1 MFQTIVFLHIAI
13 FSYLNIVLKKRFFF
27 VRYAECIH
35 CNKQLLFHRDA
46 VERGVFK
53 PFPLPLPLSF
63 PPWHQCQY
71 KNNMPERRRERREG
85 GAGKILFFS
94 PPPPYER
101 NEAGHPPPFSLS
113 FSPPQPTAPK
123 QSTHTLEGGKPNW
136 QKSMG
141 LMASYTTTTSFT
153 TSLILG
159 QTSRSPC
166 WECCKMDIQTSR
178 SF

>member
-13 FSYLNIVLKKRFFF
+13 FSYLNIVPKKIFF

-53 PFPLPLPLSF
+53 PFPLPLSLPF

-85 GAGKILFFS
+85 EAGKILFFS
-94 PPPPYER
+94 LPPYER

-123 QSTHTLEGGKPNW
+123 QSTHTHSKAAASTAEGSSSVVVVFILLFLGF
-136 QKSMG
+136 
-141 LMASYTTTTSFT
+141 SFAQ
-153 TSLILG
+153 LG
-159 QTSRSPC
+159 
-166 WECCKMDIQTSR
+166 
-178 SF
+178 